1 LDQSIIA
8 TVEKPPADRDRL
20 DRCTPFGFWSTVQ
33 RCKSPGPPRPTDTA
47 EPSALSLFYP
57 VSFPTYSL
65 PNPSFD
71 LLLCSPVNS
80 HDSNSGFAPSD
91 FYFFF
96 GFLPDSSISHALHR
110 RIPART
116 PNNPGNTAA
125 FRRAVKEDKHP
136 ESSAKQR
143 KQHHNG
149 IFGQQQHTLG

>member
-1 LDQSIIA
+1 MSAWTNQSLRPL
-8 TVEKPPADRDRL
+8 EKPPADRDRL
-20 DRCTPFGFWSTVQ
+20 DRCTPFGFWSTATVQ
-33 RCKSPGPPRPTDTA
+33 SLGPPSTVR
-47 EPSALSLFYP
+47 ALFQLLYP

-80 HDSNSGFAPSD
+80 HDANSGFVPSD
-91 FYFFF
+91 FYFHVF

-110 RIPART
+110 RIPAPT

-149 IFGQQQHTLG
+149 IFGQQ